1 MDAADQE
8 LKQRASTCA
17 IKVSTVFLKIGRS
30 SCKHFFWLML
40 MSASLS
46 KPSGGLGTG
55 PWSRCSQPK
64 RWSSSFFIILTMVMQ
79 DQNERKQSVS
89 SSQPTAARISRAAFR
104 LQSNS
109 SWAAKLHS
117 LAAMNSANFLI
128 LLMATTMLYIC
139 RSPRAGSYQ
148 KRSSKNLHIF
158 QVHCMPL
165 STPRLSID
173 LSIDLSIC
181 LSIYQSIYPSIY
193 RSNYLSIYL
202 SIYRSNSFYIYI
214 SLSLCLSLC
223 LSVYRNPNPNYCSY
237 KPTWLSFR
245 GPALFGKL
253 CWGPRGLSQLR
264 LSQIFCH

>member
-1 MDAADQE
+1 
-8 LKQRASTCA
+8 
-17 IKVSTVFLKIGRS
+17 
-30 SCKHFFWLML
+30 
-40 MSASLS
+40 
-46 KPSGGLGTG
+46 
-55 PWSRCSQPK
+55 
-64 RWSSSFFIILTMVMQ
+64 
-79 DQNERKQSVS
+79 
-89 SSQPTAARISRAAFR
+89 
-104 LQSNS
+104 
-109 SWAAKLHS
+109 
-117 LAAMNSANFLI
+117 MNSANFLI
-128 LLMATTMLYIC
+128 LLMATTMLYIY

-173 LSIDLSIC
+173 LSIYLYVC
-181 LSIYQSIYPSIY
+181 LSINLSIHLSIKLSLY
-193 RSNYLSIYL
+193 LSVYLSIKFFL
-202 SIYRSNSFYIYI
+202 YIYI
-214 SLSLCLSLC
+214 SLSLSLC

>member
-1 MDAADQE
+1 MTLPCKSTNSASQIISLGPKSNISLTLSSVVWTSDRKKMDAADQE

-109 SWAAKLHS
+109 S
-117 LAAMNSANFLI
+117 
-128 LLMATTMLYIC
+128 
-139 RSPRAGSYQ
+139 
-148 KRSSKNLHIF
+148 
-158 QVHCMPL
+158 
-165 STPRLSID
+165 
-173 LSIDLSIC
+173 
-181 LSIYQSIYPSIY
+181 
-193 RSNYLSIYL
+193 
-202 SIYRSNSFYIYI
+202 
-214 SLSLCLSLC
+214 
-223 LSVYRNPNPNYCSY
+223 
-237 KPTWLSFR
+237 
-245 GPALFGKL
+245 
-253 CWGPRGLSQLR
+253 
-264 LSQIFCH
+264 